1 MLIEPEAVG
10 MNSQSKDDSDRLGT
24 EVYRTTIQCD
34 ECLEHFS
41 TEFDN
46 PNETFSATC
55 PSCGAHY
62 PEVYV

>member
-1 MLIEPEAVG
+1 MTDTKSE
-10 MNSQSKDDSDRLGT
+10 DYGT